1 VTVILFLHIS
11 IADAVS
17 HLVRA
22 AHAPMSPGY
31 FSNMTHASSFLVR
44 RALALP
50 RVVHQVKEKRSNWQ
64 VPQVFLVGV
73 TVKERDSQAANGTR
87 RGR

>member
-1 VTVILFLHIS
+1 VILLLHIS
-11 IADAVS
+11 ILDAVS
-17 HLVRA
+17 HLARA

-31 FSNMTHASSFLVR
+31 FNDMTFANYFLVR

-64 VPQVFLVGV
+64 VPQVILVGV
-73 TVKERDSQAANGTR
+73 TIKERDSRVANKAN